1 MVEDSLLT
9 DYHEGLESYL
19 DASCAQVSLSFLSLF
34 FTLLTIL
41 FTYRLLRTATTTTVT
56 HDDYQHQNTSETRPQ
71 ELESVRRVSTLD
83 TFSFMLCHSIINY

>member
-9 DYHEGLESYL
+9 DCHEGLETYS

-41 FTYRLLRTATTTTVT
+41 FTYRLLRTATTTVT
-56 HDDYQHQNTSETRPQ
+56 HDDYLHQNTSETRPQ
-71 ELESVRRVSTLD
+71 ELESVRRVSTLG
-83 TFSFMLCHSIINY
+83 TFSFMLYHSIINY